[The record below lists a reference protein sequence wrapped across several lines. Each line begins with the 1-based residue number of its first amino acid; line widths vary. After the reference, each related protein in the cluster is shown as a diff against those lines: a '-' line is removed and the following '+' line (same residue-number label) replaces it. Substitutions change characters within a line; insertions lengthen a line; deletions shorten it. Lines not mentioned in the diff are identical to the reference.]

1 MTVATKALESA
12 KLYISVQRVHEV
24 GMSGIGFGVENR
36 LIADI
41 NNGLAQHILAMK
53 ALQQIKADP
62 SGYPM
67 CDSGKLRDPDKAHW
81 DTCGYLLMEMMLT
94 CAD

>member
-1 MTVATKALESA
+1 MTVTRKALTQSRDYLKALGAFDRTPDAE
-12 KLYISVQRVHEV
+12 LV
-24 GMSGIGFGVENR
+24 R
-36 LIADI
+36 LMNLC

-53 ALQQIKADP
+53 ALRQIKADP
-62 SGYPM
+62 SGCPM

-81 DTCGYLLMEMMLT
+81 DTCGYLLMEMVLT